1 MSKDRI
7 YSNPQEIGPFTFDA
21 RVASVFSDM
30 IERSVPGYGM
40 MLEMIGLISREF
52 VRPKSRCYDLGCSLG
67 ASTLAIA
74 DSLPCRDVHVIG
86 IDNSPAMVE
95 QCRTAIAAANPEHS
109 IEIRCEDVCDSVI
122 ENASLVAMNF
132 TLQFIEPSLRTNL
145 LRKIHDGLNPGG
157 VFLLSEKITDPDPA
171 TNALLIKLHH
181 DFKRERGYSQL
192 EISQKRDAL
201 ENVLLPD
208 APGNHQQ
215 RLQDVG
221 FTCVTPW
228 FQCLNFVSIIAIK

>member
-7 YSNPQEIGPFTFDA
+7 YSNPQETGPFTFDA

-52 VRPKSRCYDLGCSLG
+52 VRPKTRCYDLGCSLG
-67 ASTLAIA
+67 ASTLAIV
-74 DSLPCRDVHVIG
+74 DKRQDVHVIG

-95 QCRTAIAAANPEHS
+95 QCRTVIATANPEHS
-109 IEIRCEDVCDSVI
+109 IDIRCEDVCDSSI
-122 ENASLVAMNF
+122 DNASLVAMNF
-132 TLQFIEPSLRTNL
+132 TLQFIKPSLRANL
-145 LRKIHDGLNPGG
+145 LRKIHDGMNPGG

-171 TNALLIKLHH
+171 IDALLRKLHH
-181 DFKRERGYSQL
+181 DFKGEHGYSKL
-192 EISQKRDAL
+192 EIAQKRDAL

-208 APGNHQQ
+208 ALGNHQR
-215 RLQDVG
+215 RLRKVG